1 LLLLAKAA
9 VGGIAE
15 VDKDVGTVLAGD
27 NSREGM
33 SVEWSE
39 DGTIGTGDGVGSAW
53 EVEEGSG
60 KEAKQG

>member
-1 LLLLAKAA
+1 MGGGAA
-9 VGGIAE
+9 EG
-15 VDKDVGTVLAGD
+15 DKGRGALLAGD
-27 NSREGM
+27 NSREGV

-39 DGTIGTGDGVGSAW
+39 DGTFGTGDGVGSAW